1 MEKNTHT
8 HTQIDM
14 YTDRDEYIYIS
25 KIKLCLRQLK
35 REFENWKTDFRKLPR
50 TKEIIEIQK
59 ILKRNQESEYRM
71 GRFLIDLI
79 KVLLGRNGETGRK
92 KISLQNFWKPP
103 KREIIFLFL

>member
-1 MEKNTHT
+1 
-8 HTQIDM
+8 M